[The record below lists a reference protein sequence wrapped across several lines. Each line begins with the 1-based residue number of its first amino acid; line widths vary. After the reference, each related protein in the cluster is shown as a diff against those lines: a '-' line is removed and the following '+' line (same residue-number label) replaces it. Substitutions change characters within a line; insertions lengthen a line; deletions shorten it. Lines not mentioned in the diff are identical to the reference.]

1 MSHKHLNPYLW
12 RADFVTNLYRSGFS
26 FPFSYLSFRDDFQG
40 QREVKSSDMRF
51 ATEQPSVATVSK
63 P

>member
-1 MSHKHLNPYLW
+1 MEGVILL
-12 RADFVTNLYRSGFS
+12 LYQSCFS
-26 FPFSYLSFRDDFQG
+26 FPFSYPSFRDDFQS

-63 P
+63 PNSLLTSLWP